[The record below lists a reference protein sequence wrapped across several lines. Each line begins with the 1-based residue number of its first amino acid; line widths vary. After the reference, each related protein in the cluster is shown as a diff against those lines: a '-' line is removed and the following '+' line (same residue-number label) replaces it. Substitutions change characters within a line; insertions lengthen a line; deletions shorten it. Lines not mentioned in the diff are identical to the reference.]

1 MGYIKKREESSVGI
15 FGKANKRTTQN
26 GATVI
31 AQGTCIIGGIST
43 EGSVHI
49 DGKFEGVIL
58 EADVISI
65 GKSGEVIGDIKA
77 NNLIVS
83 GLLDGKI
90 DCNEVQILPDGKVIG
105 NMQYNELIIEES
117 GKFEGQGIRKG
128 SNLKSKYDEVENKI
142 SNIILNNPQ
151 QLEHEPK

>member
-1 MGYIKKREESSVGI
+1 MGI
-15 FGKANKRTTQN
+15 FGKANKRTAQN

-43 EGSVHI
+43 EGTIHI

-65 GKSGEVIGDIKA
+65 GRTGEIIGDIKA

-83 GLLDGKI
+83 GLLDGKV
-90 DCNEVQILPDGKVIG
+90 DCNEVHILSQGKVIG
-105 NMQYNELIIEES
+105 TMKYNELIIEEN
-117 GKFEGQGIRKG
+117 GNFEGQGIKKG
-128 SNLKSKYDEVENKI
+128 SKLKSRYDEIESKI
-142 SNIILNNPQ
+142 SNIIISPSTQ
-151 QLEHEPK
+151 IEHEAKD

>member
-1 MGYIKKREESSVGI
+1 MGI
-15 FGKANKRTTQN
+15 FGKANKRTVQN

-31 AQGTCIIGGIST
+31 AQGTCFIGGITT

-58 EADVISI
+58 EADLISI
-65 GKSGEVIGDIKA
+65 GKTGEVIGDIKA

>member
-1 MGYIKKREESSVGI
+1 MGI
-15 FGKANKRTTQN
+15 FGKANKRTAQN

-65 GKSGEVIGDIKA
+65 GKTGEVIGDIKA
-77 NNLIVS
+77 NNLVVN

-90 DCNEVQILPDGKVIG
+90 DCNEVQILSEGKVIG
-105 NMQYNELIIEES
+105 DMKYNDLIIEEN
-117 GKFEGQGIRKG
+117 GKFEGHGMRKG
-128 SNLKSKYDEVENKI
+128 SNLTSRYDEIENKI
-142 SNIILNNPQ
+142 SNIVVTPSHQIK
-151 QLEHEPK
+151 HEK

>member
-1 MGYIKKREESSVGI
+1 MGI
-15 FGKANKRTTQN
+15 FGKANKRTAQN

-58 EADVISI
+58 EADIITI
-65 GKSGEVIGDIKA
+65 GKTGEVIGDIKA
-77 NNLIVS
+77 NSLIVS

-90 DCNEVQILPDGKVIG
+90 DCSEVQIMPQGKVIG
-105 NMQYNELIIEES
+105 TMKYDDLVIDIDGN
-117 GKFEGQGIRKG
+117 FEGQGIKKG
-128 SNLKSKYDEVENKI
+128 SKLKSRYDEIENKI
-142 SNIILNNPQ
+142 SNIINTSPQ
-151 QLEHEPK
+151 IEHESKN

>member
-1 MGYIKKREESSVGI
+1 MGI
-15 FGKANKRTTQN
+15 FGKSNKRTVQN

-31 AQGTCIIGGIST
+31 AQGTCIIGGITT
-43 EGSVHI
+43 EGSIHI

-58 EADVISI
+58 EADMISI
-65 GKSGEVIGDIKA
+65 GKTGEVIGDIKA

-105 NMQYNELIIEES
+105 TMKYSELVIEEN

-128 SNLKSKYDEVENKI
+128 SNLESRYDEVENKI
-142 SNIILNNPQ
+142 NNIILSPAQ
-151 QLEHEPK
+151 QIKHDPIK

>member
-1 MGYIKKREESSVGI
+1 MGI
-15 FGKANKRTTQN
+15 FGKANKRTIQN

-31 AQGTCIIGGIST
+31 AQGTCIIGGITT

-58 EADVISI
+58 EADMISI
-65 GKSGEVIGDIKA
+65 GKTGEVIGDIKA

-90 DCNEVQILPDGKVIG
+90 DCNEVQILPEGKVIG
-105 NMQYNELIIEES
+105 NMKYNELIIEEN

-128 SNLKSKYDEVENKI
+128 STLESRYDEVENKI
-142 SNIILNNPQ
+142 NNIILKPSAQ
-151 QLEHEPK
+151 IKHDPK

>member
-1 MGYIKKREESSVGI
+1 MGI
-15 FGKANKRTTQN
+15 FGKANKRTVQN

-31 AQGTCIIGGIST
+31 AQGTCIIGGITT

-58 EADVISI
+58 EADMISI
-65 GKSGEVIGDIKA
+65 GKTGEVIGDIKA

-90 DCNEVQILPDGKVIG
+90 DCNEVQILPEGKVIG
-105 NMQYNELIIEES
+105 NMQYNELIIEEN
-117 GKFEGQGIRKG
+117 GKFEGQGVRKG
-128 SNLKSKYDEVENKI
+128 SNLTSKYDEVENKI
-142 SNIILNNPQ
+142 NNIILNQTQ
-151 QLEHEPK
+151 QIEHEPNKS

>member
-1 MGYIKKREESSVGI
+1 MGI
-15 FGKANKRTTQN
+15 FGKANKRTVQN

-31 AQGTCIIGGIST
+31 AQGTCIIGGITT

-58 EADVISI
+58 EADLISI
-65 GKSGEVIGDIKA
+65 GKTGEVIGDIKA

-90 DCNEVQILPDGKVIG
+90 DCNEVQILPEGKVIG
-105 NMQYNELIIEES
+105 NMKYNELIIEEN

-128 SNLKSKYDEVENKI
+128 SKLESRYDEVENKI
-142 SNIILNNPQ
+142 NNIILSPAHQIKHDKNS
-151 QLEHEPK
+151 

>member
-1 MGYIKKREESSVGI
+1 MGI
-15 FGKANKRTTQN
+15 FGKANKRTVQN

-31 AQGTCIIGGIST
+31 AQGTCIIGGITT
-43 EGSVHI
+43 EGTIHI

-58 EADVISI
+58 EADLITI
-65 GKSGEVIGDIKA
+65 GKTGEVIGDIKT

-90 DCNEVQILPDGKVIG
+90 DCNQVQILPEGKVIG
-105 NMQYNELIIEES
+105 NMRYNELIIEEN

-128 SNLKSKYDEVENKI
+128 SKLESRYDEVENKI
-142 SNIILNNPQ
+142 NNLMSNPSHQIK
-151 QLEHEPK
+151 HEPNS

>member
-1 MGYIKKREESSVGI
+1 MGI
-15 FGKANKRTTQN
+15 FGKANKRTVQN

-31 AQGTCIIGGIST
+31 AQGTCIIGGITT

-58 EADVISI
+58 EADMISI
-65 GKSGEVIGDIKA
+65 GKTGEVIGDIKA

-90 DCNEVQILPDGKVIG
+90 DCNQVQILPDGKVIG
-105 NMQYNELIIEES
+105 DMKYNELIIEED
-117 GKFEGQGIRKG
+117 GKFEGKGIRKG
-128 SNLKSKYDEVENKI
+128 SNLTSKYDEVENKI
-142 SNIILNNPQ
+142 NNIILNPAQ
-151 QLEHEPK
+151 QIEHDPKNS